1 MNTKVYRIVNLITFY
16 RLAIAPVLVL
26 LLLKRHFDA
35 FKWLLA
41 LSFFTDAIDGWLA
54 RRFKVISL
62 LGARI
67 DSVAD
72 DLTVLVAILGI
83 VLYRPNFLRSE
94 WLLAGVMILMY
105 LVQNVLALVRYRK
118 LTSFHT
124 YSAKIAAVFQ
134 GVFLIMFFFLPQPV
148 LYLFYLTAWLTVID
162 LTEEILLVLVMP
174 QWEANVKGLY
184 WVFKNRQ
191 SPPNTSSRANP
202 TP

>member
-94 WLLAGVMILMY
+94 WLLAGVMILLY
-105 LVQNVLALVRYRK
+105 LVQNGLALVRYRK

-148 LYLFYLTAWLTVID
+148 LYLFYLTAWLTIID
-162 LTEEILLVLVMP
+162 LAEEILLVLVMP